1 MQSQL
6 YPSLLYDIISLKEG
20 IMNKKVKSSFIT
32 FFSVIV
38 IILLWGFNIN
48 SFITGPVNINN
59 YKDRQILN
67 EMLDKYLYLEGN
79 LLYRYSNEEVSY
91 VAKVNIEGDDYL
103 VWYDV
108 NSSVLY
114 KDLLTSLKN
123 EEMLKLAYTEY
134 PLEKPTI
141 ILGYCKHQPVYV
153 IYDKNVEIRYSYLTK
168 ELLSIYYKEVQL

>member
-91 VAKVNIEGDDYL
+91 VAKVNKIGRAH
-103 VWYDV
+103 V
-108 NSSVLY
+108 
-114 KDLLTSLKN
+114 
-123 EEMLKLAYTEY
+123 
-134 PLEKPTI
+134 
-141 ILGYCKHQPVYV
+141 
-153 IYDKNVEIRYSYLTK
+153 
-168 ELLSIYYKEVQL
+168 